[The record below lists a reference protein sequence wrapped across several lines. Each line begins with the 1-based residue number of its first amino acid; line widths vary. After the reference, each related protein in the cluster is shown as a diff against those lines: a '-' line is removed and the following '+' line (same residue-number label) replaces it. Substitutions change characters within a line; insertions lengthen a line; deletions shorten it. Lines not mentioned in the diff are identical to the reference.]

1 MNYKDAETFV
11 LGQLRT
17 KLPHGLYYHNV
28 PHTLDVVRATEILCD
43 LERLDDESTL
53 LLKTAALMHDAGF
66 IEKYDKNESV
76 GARLAGEWLPQFG
89 YNKQQIDEICK
100 LILTTQSPRKPDGLF
115 QKIMCD
121 ADLDYLGRN
130 DFFTISQSLRQ
141 EWSEQGKSY
150 SLNDWYELEKGFLEN
165 HFYYTDSAYGL
176 RNKKKQE
183 NLEEIKQLL
192 IERGA
197 LNPKQIVIAS
207 DVQPLLDD
215 RLKMVDLLS
224 KTSLFRSAERSLLEQ
239 ICMMVERITLRAN
252 EPLFKKGDPGESM
265 YIIETGKLKVH
276 DGNIEFAELGPADY
290 FGEASLIDNSPRTA
304 SVSAKTEASI
314 LRLGIRDFFSLL
326 GSNPSMNRL
335 LMKELINRLRNQ
347 NDAVVAEF
355 RSREAKLQE
364 LVDLRTRQIVE
375 EKKNVEKKSIELEK
389 ALKELQEA
397 QRLLIH
403 QEKMASLGQ
412 LTTGIA
418 HELLNPLN
426 FVNNFADV
434 AMDLVKELK
443 ELDSIAGNDDV
454 AGISDDLLDSL
465 QRISQHGHRAGDIVR
480 SMAEHSSAFGKEKT
494 TVDLHALINDVIG
507 VSVKTWS
514 SSVPE
519 SSIGIGMNLDAEP
532 HLTSAVYSDLF
543 RVLINLLRNA
553 ANAITDRLMTGDK
566 VPGHIQ
572 VTTRNEDG
580 NIVISVTDNGIGIP
594 AVNEEKIFLPFF
606 TTRPTGKG
614 VGLGLSISHQI
625 VTAYGGN
632 LQHVKGESG
641 AVFEIILP
649 ESAGR

>member
-1 MNYKDAETFV
+1 MNYADAEIFV
-11 LGQLRT
+11 LGQLRH
-17 KLPHGLYYHNV
+17 KLPHSLYYHNIS
-28 PHTLDVVRATEILCD
+28 HTLDVVRATEVLCD
-43 LERLDDESTL
+43 LERLDTDSSL
-53 LLKTAALMHDAGF
+53 LIKTAALLHDCGF

-76 GARLAGEWLPQFG
+76 GARLAGEWLPQFS
-89 YNKQQIDEICK
+89 YNKQQIDVICE
-100 LILTTQSPRKPDGLF
+100 LIMATQSPRKPDGLF
-115 QKIMCD
+115 QKIICD
-121 ADLDYLGRN
+121 ADLDYLGRS
-130 DFFTISQSLRQ
+130 DFFTVSQALRQ
-141 EWSEQGKSY
+141 EWSEHGRTFL
-150 SLNDWYELEKGFLEN
+150 LNDWYELEKDFLEN
-165 HFYYTDSAYGL
+165 HFYYTDSAYGI
-176 RNKKKQE
+176 RNKKKLE

-192 IERGA
+192 AERGA
-197 LNPKQIVIAS
+197 LNPKQIMIAS
-207 DVQPLLDD
+207 DVQPLVDD
-215 RLKMVDLLS
+215 RLKLVDLLS
-224 KTSLFRSAERSLLEQ
+224 QTSLFRNAERQLLEQ

-276 DGNIEFAELGPADY
+276 DGNIELAELGPAAY

-304 SVSAKTEASI
+304 SVSAKTAASI

-364 LVDLRTRQIVE
+364 LVELRTKQIVE
-375 EKKNVEKKSIELEK
+375 EKKNVEKKSLELEL

-426 FVNNFADV
+426 FVNNFSAV
-434 AMDLVKELK
+434 SIDLMEELK
-443 ELDSIAGNDDV
+443 ELSTDEEAKELCTDI
-454 AGISDDLLDSL
+454 LDNL
-465 QRISQHGHRAGDIVR
+465 QRISQHGHRAGEIVR
-480 SMAEHSSAFGKEKT
+480 SMAEHSSAFGKERHE
-494 TVDLHALINDVIG
+494 VDVHALINDAVG

-514 SSVPE
+514 NTFPE
-519 SSIGIGMNLDAEP
+519 ENVSIEMHFDAD
-532 HLTSAVYSDLF
+532 HHKTSAVYSDLF
-543 RVLINLLRNA
+543 RVMINLLRNA
-553 ANAITDRLMTGDK
+553 ASAIQDRLVTNDK
-566 VPGHIQ
+566 REGNISLS
-572 VTTRNEDG
+572 TRNEG
-580 NIVISVTDNGIGIP
+580 NDIIIGIRDNGIGIP
-594 AVNEEKIFLPFF
+594 EVNLEKIFLPFF

-632 LQHVKGESG
+632 LRHVPSEDG
-641 AVFEIILP
+641 AVFEIVIP
-649 ESAGR
+649 VAE